1 MKAWQS
7 VSFETLY
14 AEPSRNGL
22 MRPKRVRGSG
32 YKMVNMGELFAYTRI
47 RNPNMDLVPMSTRE
61 IKQYKLI
68 PGDLLFARQSLV
80 AAGAGKCSIV
90 LETPEIT
97 TFESHIIRVRLNKE
111 KVEPLYYY
119 YYFKSPQGNAS
130 VQSLVMQVAAAG
142 IRGGELAKLQ
152 VPWPDLAVQK
162 KTASILSGY
171 DDLIE
176 NNLRRV
182 KILEEMAQ
190 TLYREWFVKFR
201 FPGYQ
206 KVKMVNSPLGK
217 IPEGWQI
224 KNLFELADVTYG
236 FPFKSSLFNVNRE
249 GIAVVRIRDVLD
261 GQSATFT
268 AEDAPDKYIVHE
280 GDFLVGMDGDFHMG
294 FWAGGT
300 AFLVQRVARFR
311 PRGDVGRYG
320 LALALKE
327 PIEHFNKTITGTTVA
342 HLGDNHLRTIN
353 VMMPDKKLLKV
364 INDILEPLLDL
375 QLNIRAKNKNLRQT
389 RDLLLPKLISGEL
402 DVSELDIK
410 IVNDKL
416 QDQQ

>member
-1 MKAWQS
+1 MNYPKKRLS
-7 VSFETLY
+7 DMIIFS
-14 AEPSRNGL
+14 NG
-22 MRPKRVRGSG
+22 KS
-32 YKMVNMGELFAYTRI
+32 
-47 RNPNMDLVPMSTRE
+47 
-61 IKQYKLI
+61 IK
-68 PGDLLFARQSLV
+68 P
-80 AAGAGKCSIV
+80 
-90 LETPEIT
+90 
-97 TFESHIIRVRLNKE
+97 
-111 KVEPLYYY
+111 
-119 YYFKSPQGNAS
+119 
-130 VQSLVMQVAAAG
+130 
-142 IRGGELAKLQ
+142 GGEGEFPVYGSNGIIGYGDQPREKNGAIIGR
-152 VPWPDLAVQK
+152 VGAYCGSVAYCPDRFWASDNTIVAYPKTDGYDVRFIYYLLKDLNLNRWAGGAAQPLLTQTVLNQIEAVSPLTPIQRK
-162 KTASILSGY
+162 ISTILSAY

-176 NNLRRV
+176 NNLRRI
-182 KILEEMAQ
+182 KILEEMTQ

-201 FPGYQ
+201 FPGHQ
-206 KVKMVNSPLGK
+206 NVKMVDSPMGK
-217 IPEGWQI
+217 IPEGWEI

-249 GIAVVRIRDVLD
+249 GTPVVRIRDVLD

-268 AEDAPDKYIVHE
+268 TEDAPDKYIVHD

-294 FWAGGT
+294 FWASGT

-353 VMMPDKKLLKV
+353 MMMPDKRLLKV
-364 INDILEPLLDL
+364 INDILEPLLDF

-402 DVSELDIK
+402 DVSELNITIPEAK
-410 IVNDKL
+410 A
-416 QDQQ
+416 

>member
-1 MKAWQS
+1 MENKGHNWKS
-7 VSFETLY
+7 VCW
-14 AEPSRNGL
+14 
-22 MRPKRVRGSG
+22 
-32 YKMVNMGELFAYTRI
+32 
-47 RNPNMDLVPMSTRE
+47 
-61 IKQYKLI
+61 
-68 PGDLLFARQSLV
+68 GDLATLEYGKGLREYKEGNDSFPVYGTNGQIGWHSEYLYPKAGVIVGRKGAYRGIHFSKKPFFVIDTAFYLKPKDEKTLDIRWAYYQLLNFDINKVDSGSAIPSTSREAFYAIHVQLPTIITQHKIV
-80 AAGAGKCSIV
+80 A
-90 LETPEIT
+90 
-97 TFESHIIRVRLNKE
+97 
-111 KVEPLYYY
+111 
-119 YYFKSPQGNAS
+119 
-130 VQSLVMQVAAAG
+130 
-142 IRGGELAKLQ
+142 
-152 VPWPDLAVQK
+152 
-162 KTASILSGY
+162 ILSAY

-176 NNLRRV
+176 NNLRRI

-201 FPGYQ
+201 FPGHQ
-206 KVKMVNSPLGK
+206 KAKMVNSPLGK
-217 IPEGWQI
+217 IPEGWEI

-236 FPFKSSLFNVNRE
+236 FPFKSSLFNVNRD
-249 GIAVVRIRDVLD
+249 GIPVVRIRDVLD

-268 AEDAPDKYIVHE
+268 TEDAPDKYIVHD

-353 VMMPDKKLLKV
+353 TMMPDKKLLKV

-375 QLNIRAKNKNLRQT
+375 QLNIRAKNKNLRQN

-402 DVSELDIK
+402 DVSELDIT
-410 IVNDKL
+410 IPEADA
-416 QDQQ
+416 